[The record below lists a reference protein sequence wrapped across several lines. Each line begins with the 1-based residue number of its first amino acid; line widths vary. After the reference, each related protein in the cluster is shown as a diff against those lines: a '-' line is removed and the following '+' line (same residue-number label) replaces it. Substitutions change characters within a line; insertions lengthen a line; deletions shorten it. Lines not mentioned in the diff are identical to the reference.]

1 MQISH
6 LGHVVLYVENLKK
19 SVEFYSELLGL
30 DSYGTV
36 FNGRAAVL
44 TSGRTHHEL
53 LLIEVG
59 QAPGPL
65 KGHRLGLYHI
75 GWCIGNTIGQLVE
88 AKNQLDQAGVVIDGI
103 TDHTIT
109 KSIYIKDPDGNE
121 LELYVD
127 CPEVDWKT
135 DKGWIESPIKALNL

>member
-88 AKNQLDQAGVVIDGI
+88 AKNQLDQAGVAIDGI

-135 DKGWIESPIKALNL
+135 DNSWIESPIKALNL

>member
-6 LGHVVLYVENLKK
+6 LGHVVLYVKNLKK

-135 DKGWIESPIKALNL
+135 DKSWIESPIKALNL

>member
-88 AKNQLDQAGVVIDGI
+88 AKNQVQQLM
-103 TDHTIT
+103 
-109 KSIYIKDPDGNE
+109 
-121 LELYVD
+121 
-127 CPEVDWKT
+127 EV
-135 DKGWIESPIKALNL
+135 GC